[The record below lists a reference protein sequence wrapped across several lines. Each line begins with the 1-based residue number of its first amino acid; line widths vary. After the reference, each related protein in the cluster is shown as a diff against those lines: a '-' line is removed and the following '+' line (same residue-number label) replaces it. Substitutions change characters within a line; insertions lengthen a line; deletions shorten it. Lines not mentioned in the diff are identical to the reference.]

1 MRGMWMWAGAGAV
14 ALAGALA
21 ACGGQRAVV
30 RDFAK
35 WSGWYVSDTLTG
47 GVRPRVLWLQVR
59 YDTAA
64 DVALEFVGA
73 GTTHHPGWWLARGN
87 ELTVQ
92 PTLVDGTPNELPFR
106 WRLEGG
112 KLVPLTWDHSVYGDK
127 AVTLTKL
134 VAPARAADSTA
145 GARR

>member
-1 MRGMWMWAGAGAV
+1 MRMWGVAGAV

-21 ACGGQRAVV
+21 ACGGQRVVV
-30 RDFAK
+30 RDPAR
-35 WSGWYVSDTLTG
+35 WSGWYVSDTLPGDT
-47 GVRPRVLWLQVR
+47 RPRVLWLQVR
-59 YDTAA
+59 YDSTA

-87 ELTVQ
+87 ELTMQ
-92 PTLVDGTPNELPFR
+92 PTRTDGTPNELPFR

-112 KLVPLTWDHSVYGDK
+112 KLVPLAWDHSVYGDK